1 METQKNDESHLIHNE
16 NGEWIN
22 MGKVIFLFDS
32 FASKLKAFADNQGKK
47 FSIHKYYD
55 GTPWC
60 YRQEFEALN
69 LKGLLVTSK
78 EWRLLTDQY
87 AL

>member
-22 MGKVIFLFDS
+22 TGKVIFLFDS
-32 FASKLKAFADNQGKK
+32 FATKLKAFADNQGKK

>member
-22 MGKVIFLFDS
+22 TGKVIFLFDS
-32 FASKLKAFADNQGKK
+32 FATKLKALADKQGKK

-55 GTPWC
+55 GAPWC
-60 YRQEFEALN
+60 YRQEFETLN

>member
-1 METQKNDESHLIHNE
+1 METQKNNESYLIRNE

-22 MGKVIFLFDS
+22 TGKVIFLFDS
-32 FASKLKAFADNQGKK
+32 FATKLKALADKQGKK

>member
-22 MGKVIFLFDS
+22 TGKAIFLFDS

>member
-22 MGKVIFLFDS
+22 TGKVIFLFDS
-32 FASKLKAFADNQGKK
+32 FATKLKALADKQGKK
-47 FSIHKYYD
+47 FYIHKYYD

-60 YRQEFEALN
+60 YRQEFEALD

-78 EWRLLTDQY
+78 EWRLLTEQY
-87 AL
+87 AI

>member
-22 MGKVIFLFDS
+22 TGKVIFLFDS
-32 FASKLKAFADNQGKK
+32 FATKLKALADKQGKK
-47 FSIHKYYD
+47 FYIHKDYD